1 MATVLVADD
10 DRDTRLLVR
19 TVLEHAGH
27 AVVEAEN
34 GSVALSVAERKRP
47 DLILLDLSMPSMS
60 GAEFMRALRVNPQT
74 RSLAAA
80 LYTATPMNAA
90 MRDFI
95 EIYAM
100 AGVVPKPSEPL
111 ELVSAVE
118 RLLQQTA
125 EG

>member
-10 DRDTRLLVR
+10 DGDTRLLVR

-34 GSVALSVAERKRP
+34 GSVALSMAQRRRP
-47 DLILLDLSMPSMS
+47 DLILLDLSMPSMG
-60 GAEFMRALRVNPQT
+60 GAEFMRALRVNPET

-90 MRDFI
+90 IRDFI
-95 EIYAM
+95 EMYAI

-111 ELVSAVE
+111 ELVSAVD
-118 RLLQQTA
+118 RLLQRTTA
-125 EG
+125 G

>member
-1 MATVLVADD
+1 
-10 DRDTRLLVR
+10 
-19 TVLEHAGH
+19 
-27 AVVEAEN
+27 
-34 GSVALSVAERKRP
+34 
-47 DLILLDLSMPSMS
+47 MS

-125 EG
+125 ES

>member
-27 AVVEAEN
+27 AVVEAED
-34 GSVALSVAERKRP
+34 GSAALSVAERKRP
-47 DLILLDLSMPSMS
+47 DLILLDLSMPSMG

-74 RSLAAA
+74 RSLVAA

-90 MRDFI
+90 IRDFI

-100 AGVVPKPSEPL
+100 AGVVPKPSEPR
-111 ELVSAVE
+111 ELVEAVE
-118 RLLQQTA
+118 RLLHRTA

>member
-1 MATVLVADD
+1 MAPVLVADD

-27 AVVEAEN
+27 AVVEAED
-34 GSVALSVAERKRP
+34 GSAALSVAEHKRP
-47 DLILLDLSMPSMS
+47 DLILLDLSMPSMG

-74 RSLAAA
+74 RSLVAA

-90 MRDFI
+90 IRDFI

-111 ELVSAVE
+111 ELVEAVE

>member
-27 AVVEAEN
+27 VVVEAEN
-34 GSVALSVAERKRP
+34 GSAALSLAERERP
-47 DLILLDLSMPSMS
+47 DLILLDLSMPSMG
-60 GAEFMRALRVNPQT
+60 GAEFMRALRANPET

-80 LYTATPMNAA
+80 LYTATQMSAA
-90 MRDFI
+90 IRDFM
-95 EIYAM
+95 EIYAI
-100 AGVVPKPSEPL
+100 AGVVPKPCEPF

-118 RLLQQTA
+118 RLLRATA
-125 EG
+125 AS

>member
-10 DRDTRLLVR
+10 DSDTRLLVR

-27 AVVEAEN
+27 SVVEAEN
-34 GSVALSVAERKRP
+34 GSAALSVAERKRP
-47 DLILLDLSMPSMS
+47 DLILLDLSMPLMS

-90 MRDFI
+90 IRDFI

-111 ELVSAVE
+111 ELVLAVE
-118 RLLQQTA
+118 RLLQRTA
-125 EG
+125 AG

>member
-10 DRDTRLLVR
+10 DCDTRLLVR

-34 GSVALSVAERKRP
+34 GSTALSMAACNRP
-47 DLILLDLSMPSMS
+47 DLILLDLSMPSMG
-60 GAEFMRALRVNPQT
+60 GAEFMRALRINPQT
-74 RSLAAA
+74 RSVAAA
-80 LYTATPMNAA
+80 LYTATPMSAA
-90 MRDFI
+90 IRDFI
-95 EIYAM
+95 EMYSM

-118 RLLQQTA
+118 RLLQRTA
-125 EG
+125 AS

>member
-10 DRDTRLLVR
+10 DCNTRLLVR

-27 AVVEAEN
+27 SVVEAEN
-34 GSVALSVAERKRP
+34 GSSALSMAEHKRP

-90 MRDFI
+90 LRDFI

-111 ELVSAVE
+111 ELVMAVE
-118 RLLQQTA
+118 RLLQRTA
-125 EG
+125 AG

>member
-27 AVVEAEN
+27 AVVEAED
-34 GSVALSVAERKRP
+34 GSAALSMAECERP
-47 DLILLDLSMPSMS
+47 DLILLDLSMPSMG
-60 GAEFMRALRVNPQT
+60 GAEFMRALRLNPQT

-80 LYTATPMNAA
+80 LYTATPMNSAI
-90 MRDFI
+90 RDFV
-95 EIYAM
+95 EMYAM

-111 ELVSAVE
+111 ELASAVE
-118 RLLQQTA
+118 RLLQRA
-125 EG
+125 AS

>member
-19 TVLEHAGH
+19 TVLGHAGH

-47 DLILLDLSMPSMS
+47 DLDSSGPSMPSMS
-60 GAEFMRALRVNPQT
+60 GAEFMRALRVDPQT

-111 ELVSAVE
+111 EMVSAVE